1 MSLSQKSWG
10 ENFSLR
16 TEWAWVKILGWELLT
31 EKRMSLS
38 QKWFTSK
45 TSRMSK
51 LATASVFLSSFGGIG
66 INIEI
71 LPLIILIFLLLL
83 LLHWQYDRHLQRHH
97 IDTRHQLP
105 PLRKTNCQIFEPVIM
120 SHSFKSDNI
129 RFNYWRQF
137 TFFHIFLNFSAQ
149 ISKFS
154 FSLYVPSSR

>member
-51 LATASVFLSSFGGIG
+51 LTTASVFLSSFGGIG

-71 LPLIILIFLLLL
+71 NPLIILVFFTFASSPLTIRSSSAETP
-83 LLHWQYDRHLQRHH
+83 HWHEAS
-97 IDTRHQLP
+97 IST
-105 PLRKTNCQIFEPVIM
+105 LRKTNCQIFEPVM

-137 TFFHIFLNFSAQ
+137 TFFHIFLNFSDQ

>member
-10 ENFSLR
+10 ENFSMR
-16 TEWAWVKILGWELLT
+16 TEWVWVKNDSLLKPP
-31 EKRMSLS
+31 ECQNL
-38 QKWFTSK
+38 
-45 TSRMSK
+45 
-51 LATASVFLSSFGGIG
+51 LPDVSVFSSSFGGIG

-71 LPLIILIFLLLL
+71 NPLIILVFFTFASSPLTIRSSSAETP
-83 LLHWQYDRHLQRHH
+83 HWHEAS
-97 IDTRHQLP
+97 IST
-105 PLRKTNCQIFEPVIM
+105 LRKTNCQVFEPVM